1 MVDRNAELNPITN
14 ELQDVNKEAHTPVRK
29 HFNSL
34 IYATGEK
41 VWETFE
47 PAGEVYTLD
56 ELQGAVGGYIEIIYL
71 SSMFHEYLMV
81 IDEEGK
87 VKGKAMN
94 MFATQLAE
102 SELGGDVIVGDVV
115 VCRRELID

>member
-1 MVDRNAELNPITN
+1 
-14 ELQDVNKEAHTPVRK
+14 
-29 HFNSL
+29 
-34 IYATGEK
+34 
-41 VWETFE
+41 E